1 MHHMLFA
8 YETGPKR
15 QLSFECSHSKNNS
28 LLCLGKTSMGVTCDV
43 LRSWLSELEFSAAV
57 EFFYD

>member
-8 YETGPKR
+8 HETGPKR
-15 QLSFECSHSKNNS
+15 QLSFECFHSKNNN

-43 LRSWLSELEFSAAV
+43 LRTMRVGGL
-57 EFFYD
+57 